1 MQGAWVSSLVWEIR
15 SCKMWQKKKKER
27 KKGGK
32 EWREGGRKEER
43 KECDLFEDTARL
55 SLLLAQRPQY
65 NTPCVVP
72 KTTECHQ
79 SSEEN
84 DWVQERVMGGWSFY

>member
-1 MQGAWVSSLVWEIR
+1 MA
-15 SCKMWQKKKKER
+15 KKKKKKER

-32 EWREGGRKEER
+32 EWREGGRQEER
-43 KECDLFEDTARL
+43 NECDLFEDTARL

-84 DWVQERVMGGWSFY
+84 DWVQERVVGGWSFY